1 MARTVKN
8 VVDRVQ
14 ITLQDK
20 KGTRYPADQL
30 AGYLI
35 DGLHLAR
42 QLRPDMFI
50 GKYDV
55 AIPDAMALADTL
67 PVPDH
72 VFGPLAN
79 YVAGCAELRDDEF
92 AVDGRAM
99 TLQEA
104 YKKNL
109 IQGI

>member
-1 MARTVKN
+1 MARTVADVIK
-8 VVDRVQ
+8 RVQ

-20 KGTRYPADQL
+20 KGTRYPAEQL
-30 AGYLI
+30 VGYLI

-50 GKYDV
+50 GKYNV
-55 AIPDAMALADTL
+55 PIPDAMLLTDNL

-79 YVAGCAELRDDEF
+79 YVAGSAELRDDEF

-99 TLQEA
+99 TLRESFV
-104 YKKNL
+104 KNL
-109 IQGI
+109 VQGT

>member
-30 AGYLI
+30 VGYLI

-50 GKYDV
+50 GRYNYV
-55 AIPDAMALADTL
+55 IPDAMALTDNL

-79 YVAGCAELRDDEF
+79 YVTGCAELRDDEF

-99 TLQEA
+99 TLREMLT
-104 YKKNL
+104 KNL
-109 IQGI
+109 VQGT